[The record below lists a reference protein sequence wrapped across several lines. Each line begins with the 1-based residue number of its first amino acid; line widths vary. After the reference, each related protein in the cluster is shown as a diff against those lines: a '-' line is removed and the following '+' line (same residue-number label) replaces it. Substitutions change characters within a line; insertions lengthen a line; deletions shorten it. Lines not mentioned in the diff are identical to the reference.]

1 MTGLYLFQVKEVVKE
16 AMTCYNS
23 TLKLCP
29 DDPTLIA
36 VISNNILALNRDKD
50 VFDSKKKVKVL
61 ASEAG
66 TRKLTR
72 LQKQKILFNRCMF
85 ALQTN
90 QLEQC
95 RELAATLKTSHANSD
110 LAVLAEVALLNR
122 EKKVAA
128 AVELLSNYLKSSP
141 QAGVAMYATLAQLQ
155 LAQGSTPKVCATL
168 QTVPTFPRY
177 VGVAS
182 TLASL
187 RAALGEVEM
196 AAEVLEQTLE
206 YWMGRGQGEEPLLSR
221 LVKQVA
227 KFELS
232 HARPE
237 AAAKVLERKLK
248 ERDSMELRALLISA
262 FSRYDPPAAEQASR
276 SLPAFRIPPGLDVD
290 RMEQTSVFRH
300 SRRPPP
306 DRTEVNA

>member
-1 MTGLYLFQVKEVVKE
+1 M
-16 AMTCYNS
+16 ACYNP
-23 TLKLCP
+23 TLKLRP

-50 VFDSKKKVKVL
+50 VFDSKKNVKVL
-61 ASEAG
+61 ANESG

-72 LQKQKILFNRCMF
+72 SQKQKILFNRCMF

-95 RELAATLKTSHANSD
+95 RELATTLKASQANSD

-128 AVELLSNYLKSSP
+128 AVELLSNYLRGFP
-141 QAGVAMYATLAQLQ
+141 QAGVALYATLAQLQ
-155 LAQGSTPKVCATL
+155 LAQGSVAKACATL
-168 QTVPTFPRY
+168 QSVPTYPRY

-187 RAALGEVEM
+187 RAALGEVGV
-196 AAEVLEQTLE
+196 AVEVLEKTLD
-206 YWMGRGQGEEPLLSR
+206 YWMGHGRGEEPLLSR

-232 HARPE
+232 HAYPE
-237 AAAKVLERKLK
+237 AAAKVLERQLN

-262 FSRYDPPAAEQASR
+262 FSRYNPQAAEQASR
-276 SLPAFRIPPGLDVD
+276 SLPAFTIPPGMDVD
-290 RMEQTSVFRH
+290 KMEQTPVFRH
-300 SRRPPP
+300 SRKPAP
-306 DRTEVNA
+306 DRTEVSV